1 MTMFDQAAAV
11 TLWPSIA
18 AAFGQT
24 ITYHRGANSVELTAI
39 KTEPLTVEANDYG
52 VIIHAEAND
61 FLILA
66 SDLVISE
73 AAITPQ
79 EDDYIEIGS
88 SEHKIMPVGE
98 GFFQYEDPGETII
111 RVNTRKVT

>member
-11 TLWPSIA
+11 TLWPSMA

-24 ITYHRGANSVELTAI
+24 LTYYRGENSVELTAI
-39 KTEPLTVEANDYG
+39 KTEPSTVEANDYG
-52 VIIHAEAND
+52 VIVHAEAND
-61 FLILA
+61 FLMLA
-66 SDLVISE
+66 SDVVISGS
-73 AAITPQ
+73 AVTPQ
-79 EDDYIEIGS
+79 EDDYVKIGS
-88 SEHKIMPVGE
+88 SEYKIMPVGE